1 MPTVSDMTGYVSR
14 QPLGARVS
22 LYDFQVD
29 RVDLAGEALRLL
41 GTPAGPVLDVGCGL
55 GQYVDRLTAAGLTA
69 FGLDESAAMA
79 RHVRG
84 DAGALPVADGA
95 CGAAL
100 AMHMLYHVAD
110 LAAAVR
116 ELRRVVRPGGVV
128 LASTNDLDDKS
139 SLYALFEEV
148 DFGIAARFTLADDA
162 VLRESFDEVVLHRWV
177 REIVVPVPEPLDA
190 YLASVGLPREIE
202 QLGRQR
208 VRAAIEASGAFRT
221 TSVVGIFAC
230 R

>member
-1 MPTVSDMTGYVSR
+1 MTGYASR
-14 QPLGARVS
+14 QPLGARLS
-22 LYDFQVD
+22 LYDYQVD
-29 RVDLAGEALRLL
+29 RVDLPGEALRLL
-41 GTPAGPVLDVGCGL
+41 GNPAGPVLDVGCGL
-55 GQYVDRLTAAGLTA
+55 GGYVDRLETVGRTA

-84 DAGALPVADGA
+84 DAGALPVASGS

-110 LAAAVR
+110 VGQAVR
-116 ELRRVVRPGGVV
+116 ELRRVVRSGGVV
-128 LASTNDLDDKS
+128 LASTNGRDDKV

-148 DFGIAARFTLADDA
+148 QFDVATRFTLDDDA
-162 VLRESFDEVVLHRWV
+162 ALRESFDAVVRHQWV
-177 REIVVPVPEPLDA
+177 REIVVPVPGPLDA
-190 YLASVGLPREIE
+190 YLASIGLPPEVEAR
-202 QLGRQR
+202 GRAR
-208 VRAAIEASGAFRT
+208 VRAAIEETGAFRT